1 MRFPSGLV
9 ALNHGDFRRFF
20 FGQAVSL
27 IGTWMQAI
35 GQSWLILSLTTSPF
49 RLGLISTL
57 QFLPVLLFSLAGG
70 ALVDRLPKRRVIIVT
85 QIAFMLQA
93 FVMAVLVYTGTVQY
107 WHVAVLATVF
117 GLVNA
122 LDLPARQSYYV
133 EMVGKGDLSNAISLN
148 AAAFNAARV
157 VGPGVAGLVI
167 AHFGIALAFLFNG
180 LSFLAVLI
188 ALFWIKAEGL
198 PVERHAA
205 PMYQE
210 IREGLS
216 YAWRSPLVSL
226 LLGQLLF
233 VALFVINFQVLV
245 PLLAK
250 DVLQQG
256 AGGFGLLMSV
266 YGLGA
271 LLGALAMAVYTR
283 GGPPPPAPRGTPRG
297 GRPPLALLVSA
308 GVVLC
313 LASMAMRAAGTSIG
327 LAGLLLFIAG
337 VAQINFSAATNVS
350 LQTLVPD
357 GLRGRVMSLYVTV
370 FNGSMPLGSF
380 FIGSVAEGFG
390 ALNAF
395 LVGGVLGL
403 ISMVVIH
410 TWRRGHGGSPVDP
423 QLRTGD

>member
-93 FVMAVLVYTGTVQY
+93 FVMAVLVYTGTAQY

-122 LDLPARQSYYV
+122 LDLPARQSYFV

-167 AHFGIALAFLFNG
+167 AHFGIAPAFLFNG

-283 GGPPPPAPRGTPRG
+283 GG
-297 GRPPLALLVSA
+297 RPPLALLVSA

-313 LASMAMRAAGTSIG
+313 LASMAMRAADTSIG

-350 LQTLVPD
+350 LQALVPD

-403 ISMVVIH
+403 VSMVVIH

-423 QLRTGD
+423 QPRTGD

>member
-283 GGPPPPAPRGTPRG
+283 GGRPPPPPGVNPRRRLIRAPQ
-297 GRPPLALLVSA
+297 AQ
-308 GVVLC
+308 
-313 LASMAMRAAGTSIG
+313 RAAGPPK
-327 LAGLLLFIAG
+327 
-337 VAQINFSAATNVS
+337 VHPRPTN
-350 LQTLVPD
+350 
-357 GLRGRVMSLYVTV
+357 RK
-370 FNGSMPLGSF
+370 
-380 FIGSVAEGFG
+380 A
-390 ALNAF
+390 
-395 LVGGVLGL
+395 
-403 ISMVVIH
+403 
-410 TWRRGHGGSPVDP
+410 RGHRA
-423 QLRTGD
+423 LA

>member
-283 GGPPPPAPRGTPRG
+283 GGRPPRARRGRPRG
-297 GRPPLALLVSA
+297 GPRRAGAALRGAGPP
-308 GVVLC
+308 
-313 LASMAMRAAGTSIG
+313 IG

-350 LQTLVPD
+350 LQALVPD

-423 QLRTGD
+423 QPRTGD

>member
-205 PMYQE
+205 HMYQE

-283 GGPPPPAPRGTPRG
+283 GG
-297 GRPPLALLVSA
+297 RPPLALLVSA

-350 LQTLVPD
+350 LQALVPD

-423 QLRTGD
+423 QPRTDD

>member
-283 GGPPPPAPRGTPRG
+283 GGRPPRAQLVSPRG
-297 GRPPLALLVSA
+297 
-308 GVVLC
+308 VLSQ
-313 LASMAMRAAGTSIG
+313 ASMAMRAAGTSIG

-423 QLRTGD
+423 QPRTGD

>member
-256 AGGFGLLMSV
+256 AGGCGRLMGV
-266 YGLGA
+266 LGRGPGR
-271 LLGALAMAVYTR
+271 GAGPRAVN
-283 GGPPPPAPRGTPRG
+283 PRG

-423 QLRTGD
+423 QPRTGD